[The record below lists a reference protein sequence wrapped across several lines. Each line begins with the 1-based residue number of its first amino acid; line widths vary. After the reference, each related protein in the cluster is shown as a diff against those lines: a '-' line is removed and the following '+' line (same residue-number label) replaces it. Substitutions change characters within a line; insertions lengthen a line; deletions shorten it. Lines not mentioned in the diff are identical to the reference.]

1 MRRVKIQKRI
11 LFACMWI
18 VSIGLFAENLTI
30 SGKVTDANKESIIGL
45 TVVVQGNTA
54 HGAVTD
60 IDGNYTLSDVPSDAT
75 LQFSYVGMVTQFI
88 SVNGRTV
95 IDVEMQSDTE
105 LLEEVV
111 VVGYGIQKKVNMTG
125 AVSSV
130 DLSKMVDSRPILS
143 LSAGLSGLAS
153 GISVTQAGGGRPG
166 HDGATIRIR
175 GQGTLNNSDPLV
187 VIDGVPGGMNDI
199 NPQDVESIS
208 ILKDAASSA
217 IYGSRAANGVI
228 LITTKK
234 GKAGEAKISYNS
246 YITQQKIVNKID
258 LVSNYADYMDL
269 FNEAQLNSGLPAVFS
284 QEKIDEWRN
293 AGDGDPIKYPN
304 TDWQD
309 EAFKTGL
316 LQNHTLSI
324 NGGTDKARYFLSGN
338 YLQNPGIME
347 NSKYDR
353 FSARMNVDIDVKE
366 WITVGVNAYG
376 YRGKEDLG
384 LSGTE
389 QSGNLFYSYL
399 QATTPGMC
407 FRSPD
412 GRYGGVNNPEDDSQ
426 SGTNNILRRLNS
438 VKGNRTTNKMV
449 SRFFVQLRP
458 LKGFTVE
465 GSYTYDFSNAFR
477 YEQPVFFDLWNLYTN
492 TIQTKG
498 TGITK
503 VTNYDEKWIRNHL
516 DGLVRYE
523 TDIHKLNIQTTLG
536 ASQEAYRYNYVS
548 ASKENLVA
556 PEMTE
561 LDAATANAS
570 VGGNYSNW
578 AMHSLFGR
586 MNLNWD
592 EKYLL
597 EANLRMDKSSRFAPG
612 KTRRGFFPSFSAGWR
627 ISEEEFMKENDF
639 FNQLK
644 IRGSYGSMGNNSV
657 GDYDY
662 QMFYSAQNYILNNA
676 VQIGMAQRALSNA
689 ALTWETTYVSNAGV
703 DFGFNKLNGSVDFFI
718 KNTKGVLIDLPAPL
732 VHGNA
737 SIPKTNAGE
746 VRNKGVELN
755 LSWNDKIGQVGY
767 YIGGNYT
774 YVKNKVTKF
783 KGMESA
789 INGTNM
795 ILEGQPINIQY
806 VLSVDRIVQTEED
819 LAMVQAMVDANPN
832 AFTQY
837 QRPELGDLLYKDV
850 SGPDGVPD
858 GRITS
863 DDRIMVGNGTNP
875 TTTYGFNFGID
886 WKGFDFACLLQGSAG
901 LKVYWDGLDGASFWP
916 QVRRGNQINKT
927 IADGRW
933 YPGRTDTTYP
943 RLLDYS
949 DSRNRVA
956 SDFWIQDRSYM
967 RIKNIQLGYT
977 LPKSIMQKMRM
988 QTLRL
993 YISVDNALTFTKYK
1007 GLDPEVAGTR
1017 YPTMRL
1023 STFGVNLTF

>member
-933 YPGRTDTTYP
+933 YPGRTDATYP

-977 LPKSIMQKMRM
+977 LPRSIMQKMRM